1 MARYDLSEAEWRL
14 IEPLLPN
21 KPRGVPRV
29 DDRRVI
35 NGIFY
40 VLRTGSPWRDLPSR
54 YGPHTTVYNRY
65 NRWAKAGVWLKVFE
79 ALAAKS
85 PQSLHLIDSS
95 IIRAHQH
102 AAGGKKGG
110 PDHAIGR
117 SRGGLSTK
125 INALVNQD
133 GLPLRIVLSAGQASD
148 KAAVAELIDGLPP
161 AQALIADR
169 GYDAQ
174 AVIELVRSRGG
185 CAHIPTQKDR
195 KLQRSVDPAIYRQRN
210 LVERFFCKLKHFRRI
225 ATRFD
230 KLARNFL
237 AAVLL
242 ASTRLWLRAY
252 ESTP

>member
-40 VLRTGSPWRDLPSR
+40 VLRTGSPWRDLPER
-54 YGPHTTVYNRY
+54 YGPYTTVYNRF
-65 NRWAKAGVWLKVFE
+65 NRWAKAGVWLHIFE
-79 ALAAKS
+79 TLAAQS

-125 INALVNQD
+125 INAVVD
-133 GLPLRIVLSAGQASD
+133 ERGLPVRIVLSAGQASD
-148 KAAVAELIDGLPP
+148 KAAVPALIEGLPP
-161 AQALIADR
+161 ARALIADR

-174 AVIELVRSRGG
+174 AIIDLVRSTGG
-185 CAHIPTQKDR
+185 EAHIPTQSDR
-195 KLQRSVDPAIYRQRN
+195 KVQRSVDQQLYRQRN
-210 LVERFFCKLKHFRRI
+210 LVERFFCKLKHFRGV
-225 ATRFD
+225 ATRFA

-242 ASTRLWLRAY
+242 ACTRLWTRTY
-252 ESTP
+252 ESTT